1 MTIAVIK
8 ALLQLAKQ
16 VFLLVVEVD
25 GRFQHYFAQQVA
37 GGTAAY
43 RLHAFAAQAEE
54 FAGLG
59 FRRDLQLHATI

>member
-25 GRFQHYFAQQVA
+25 GRFQHHFSQQVA
-37 GGTAAY
+37 GGAAANG
-43 RLHAFAAQAEE
+43 LHAF
-54 FAGLG
+54 
-59 FRRDLQLHATI
+59 TT